1 MECSQVMQ
9 ENEFHHL
16 PIADEHGVLVGLIS
30 ATDIFTAVE
39 EAGWVDGTE
48 EVAGQR
54 RGRCGAR
61 RPVDQRSQMGSTLA
75 MWRKSLSQLIRM
87 EDKKE
92 WDALDILSK
101 WFIATRSA
109 VGTITL
115 YSGLIGGLL
124 AWQYL
129 HARGQAFDFLT
140 WIILTLGLF
149 IAHGTNNLINDYTDF
164 SRGIDKDNYFR
175 TQYGVHPLAQ
185 GFWDKRTH
193 LIWFGVSGLLATL
206 AGVYAMI
213 YTRFAPVVV
222 SLFAFGALILLFYTY
237 PLKYIGIGEL
247 SIFIIWGPLMIAGV
261 FYVLTGVWDWMVVLA
276 SIPVGLN
283 VVTINLGKH
292 TDKLKEDKVKGVRT
306 LPVLLGEPAARYV
319 TISAIVLSYLI
330 TIYLIFVAHF
340 FTPVLLLILVA
351 IKPAQAAIQRLSAP
365 PSGWPPGG
373 ISHLAALVLHGLLR
387 SQPRLQQLLRD
398 GLDNRYVDPDL
409 RSVFLDL
416 T

>member
-1 MECSQVMQ
+1 
-9 ENEFHHL
+9 
-16 PIADEHGVLVGLIS
+16 
-30 ATDIFTAVE
+30 
-39 EAGWVDGTE
+39 
-48 EVAGQR
+48 
-54 RGRCGAR
+54 
-61 RPVDQRSQMGSTLA
+61 MGSTIA

-87 EDKKE
+87 DDKRE
-92 WDALDILSK
+92 WDALDVFSK

-129 HARGQAFDFLT
+129 HAQGKPFDVLT
-140 WIILTLGLF
+140 WLILTIGLF
-149 IAHGTNNLINDYTDF
+149 IAHGTNNLINDFTDF

-193 LIWFGVSGLLATL
+193 LIWFAVSGLLATL
-206 AGVYAMI
+206 SGVYAMI
-213 YTRFAPVVV
+213 YTHFAPIVVW
-222 SLFAFGALILLFYTY
+222 LFVFGALILLFYTY

-261 FYVLTGVWDWMVVLA
+261 FYVLTGVWDWTVVLA

-306 LPVLLGEPAARYV
+306 LPVLIGETGARNV
-319 TISAIVLSYLI
+319 TMGAIVLSYLI
-330 TIYLIFVAHF
+330 TIYLIFVLHF

-351 IKPAQAAIQRLSAP
+351 IKPARAAIQRLSKPRPSEP
-365 PSGWPPGG
+365 PAGYPIWPRWFSTVCFVHNRVFSNYFV
-373 ISHLAALVLHGLLR
+373 IALI
-387 SQPRLQQLLRD
+387 
-398 GLDNRYVDPDL
+398 VDTLIRTFVPT
-409 RSVFLDL
+409 FWH
-416 T
+416 